1 MFVAEQGFDS
11 PMLHQITKCRTQIR
25 KWTVRTSDKLK
36 GQLMRLS
43 FSHVK
48 KEELPVREFQ
58 KSCADLITESFVTI
72 IGVFEQN
79 QTTVAGKSAF
89 SGEVERV
96 SEGIEQVPICQ
107 FFFIN
112 TGSDDPDGLTKEL
125 KQICVR
131 REGV

>member
-1 MFVAEQGFDS
+1 
-11 PMLHQITKCRTQIR
+11 
-25 KWTVRTSDKLK
+25 
-36 GQLMRLS
+36 MRLS

-48 KEELPVREFQ
+48 KEEFPVREFQ

-79 QTTVAGKSAF
+79 QATVAGKSAF
-89 SGEVERV
+89 SGEAERV
-96 SEGIEQVPICQ
+96 SEVIEQVSICQ
-107 FFFIN
+107 LFFIN
-112 TGSDDPDGLTKEL
+112 TGSDDSDGLTENL